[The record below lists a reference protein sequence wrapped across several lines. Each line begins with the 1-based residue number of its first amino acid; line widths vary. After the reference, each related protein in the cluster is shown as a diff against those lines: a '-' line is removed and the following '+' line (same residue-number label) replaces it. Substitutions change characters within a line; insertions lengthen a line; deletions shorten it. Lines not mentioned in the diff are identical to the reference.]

1 MIEKEALSK
10 KNINQSAVEM
20 LKRMVLLEDK
30 DDRSAIMLEVA
41 EWIFSPIDLQDEL
54 FLPYDFKEQY
64 EGWSIIILWGQSH

>member
-1 MIEKEALSK
+1 MIEKEAVSK

-20 LKRMVLLEDK
+20 LKRMADLENK
-30 DDRSAIMLEVA
+30 DDRSSIMLEVA

-64 EGWSIIILWGQSH
+64 ES

>member
-1 MIEKEALSK
+1 MIEQEAMSK

-20 LKRMVLLEDK
+20 LKRMVILDDK

-54 FLPYDFKEQY
+54 FLPYDLKEHY
-64 EGWSIIILWGQSH
+64 ES

>member
-1 MIEKEALSK
+1 MIEKDAFSK

-30 DDRSAIMLEVA
+30 DDRCAIMLEVA

-64 EGWSIIILWGQSH
+64 EG

>member
-1 MIEKEALSK
+1 MIEKEEMSK
-10 KNINQSAVEM
+10 KNINKSAIEM
-20 LKRMVLLEDK
+20 LKRMVDLENK

-64 EGWSIIILWGQSH
+64 ES

>member
-1 MIEKEALSK
+1 MIEKEAFSK

-41 EWIFSPIDLQDEL
+41 EWIFSPIDLEDEL
-54 FLPYDFKEQY
+54 FLPYDLKEQY
-64 EGWSIIILWGQSH
+64 ES